1 MTTQETK
8 PQRGR
13 PRTGPDPVRFKE
25 ILDAAARRFLANGY
39 DATSIQDIADEV
51 GILKGSLY
59 YYVKTKEDFLFEI
72 IKRAY
77 DDAMLLVEPV
87 VNSDQGALAKLNE
100 YVDKHVRFSVENLTS
115 VTIQVR
121 EFRSLSPERKQLI
134 TAGGDSYINALRKIL
149 LDGQNE
155 GSIDPDLDVRIA
167 SLGIL
172 GLLNSVTTW
181 YNPEGRL
188 STKRLSDHFA
198 GLVLASVVSDAT
210 VAEYG
215 SLSAVRAS
223 AK

>member
-1 MTTQETK
+1 MTTEVTK

-13 PRTGPDPVRFKE
+13 PRTGPDPERFKE
-25 ILDAAARRFLANGY
+25 ILQAAARRFLVNGY

-77 DDAMLLVEPV
+77 DEAVVMIEPV
-87 VNSDQGALAKLNE
+87 LASDDDALAKLKQ
-100 YVDKHVRFSVENLTS
+100 YVDKHVRFSIENLTT

-121 EFRSLSPERKQLI
+121 EFRSLSPERKKLI
-134 TAGGDSYINALRKIL
+134 TAGGDRYIDALRQIL
-149 LDGQNE
+149 LEGQKE
-155 GSIDPDLDVRIA
+155 GSIDPDLDVRVA

-181 YNPEGRL
+181 YKPEGRM
-188 STKRLSDHFA
+188 SAKRLSEHFA
-198 GLVLASVVSDAT
+198 ALVLASVASDSK
-210 VAEYG
+210 VAEIG
-215 SLSAVRAS
+215 SLSALRRS
-223 AK
+223 TT